1 MRGTFI
7 AGMGAPGAAIALLL
21 LAGCASDIQAIKTAP
36 GGPTPFSRAL
46 TDEYRTYVAKETGN
60 YDWRYAHHFADKGLQ
75 ASQGQ
80 TVLPED
86 PAKWDVSDKTKAQLV
101 AARQELIAALD
112 SGARQAK
119 PKEAARAQ
127 VRFDCWVQK
136 EDEGNIPH
144 RTTYLNYDASGDYQV
159 YPIDISNPDP
169 YQAVPCKS
177 GFDAALSLIQ
187 KQ

>member
-1 MRGTFI
+1 MRGAFI
-7 AGMGAPGAAIALLL
+7 GTVGAAAGLLL

-36 GGPTPFSRAL
+36 GGPTPFSQAL

-60 YDWRYAHHFADKGLQ
+60 YDWHYAHYFADKGLQ

-86 PAKWDVSDKTKAQLV
+86 PAKWDVSDKAKAQLL

-112 SGARQAK
+112 GGARQAK

-127 VRFDCWVQK
+127 ARFDCWVQK
-136 EDEGNIPH
+136 EDQGNIPH

-159 YPIDISNPDP
+159 SEIDISNPDE
-169 YQAVPCKS
+169 YQAVPCRS
-177 GFDAALSLIQ
+177 GFDAAIALIQ
-187 KQ
+187 KP